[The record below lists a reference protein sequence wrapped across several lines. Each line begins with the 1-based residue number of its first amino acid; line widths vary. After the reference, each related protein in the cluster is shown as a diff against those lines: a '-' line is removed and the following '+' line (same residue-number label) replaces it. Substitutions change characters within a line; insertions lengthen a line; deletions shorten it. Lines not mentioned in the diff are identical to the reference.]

1 MNSITLNLARKWR
14 PKIFDHIIGQDL
26 PVKMLKNSLYL
37 NCYFPVY
44 LFAGQKGCGKTTMA
58 RVFAAAINCRELPV
72 FQQNPKQVTLPCMA
86 CDSCRAMHAGN
97 HPDFIEIDAASNT
110 GVDNIRQLVD
120 AASLLPVM
128 GNKKVYLIDEAHML
142 SKAAFNAFL
151 KVLEE
156 PPISVVFMLATTD
169 TQKIIDTVRSRC
181 FQLFFK
187 PIELRILQEYLKQVC
202 YDEHIN
208 FQEDGIAY
216 IAQETGG
223 CVRDAL
229 NLLEQVRF
237 VHPVVTASAVSEVLG
252 YLDDEHI
259 ITLYTLAIT
268 QKPTALLQEIA
279 RIKLEQF
286 CAYYIWKRL
295 VLLVR
300 ALIWCK
306 FDAKPLEF
314 INYHER
320 LHELIATCSW
330 QIITESAQMLY
341 RQESIFLKTSAQH
354 TLLEMML
361 LRIAGILGD
370 TRGISSP
377 TPTNYGVQEHK
388 QRAPI
393 VAHQR
398 TTEKILDEKI
408 LEPVLPIT
416 APEPLPASIVP
427 YSSKLPW
434 QSFVEAVGQLHD
446 PLLSSIFAQGV
457 YGTCDQATHVV
468 EIEFAKELVFFQDW
482 LDKTKTLWMP
492 LLHTYFGDQATLQA
506 RFTGSKVKEV
516 PEAIVPLPLP
526 DKITYEK
533 QPPLEKKTIPES
545 YKQQPGMIDISDT
558 QRFATTHLL
567 LHHFPG
573 IVREIK
579 ES

>member
-1 MNSITLNLARKWR
+1 MNTITLNLARKWR

-58 RVFAAAINCRELPV
+58 RVFAAAINCRELPI
-72 FQQNPKQVTLPCMA
+72 FQQNPKQVMLPCMA
-86 CDSCRAMHAGN
+86 CGSCQAMHAGN

-110 GVDNIRQLVD
+110 GVDHVRQLVD

-128 GNKKVYLIDEAHML
+128 GNKKIYLIDEAHML

-156 PPISVVFMLATTD
+156 PPMSVVFMLATTD

-187 PIELRILQEYLKQVC
+187 PIELRVLQEYLKRVC
-202 YDEHIN
+202 HDEQID

-237 VHPVVTASAVSEVLG
+237 VHPVVTASAVGEVLG

-279 RIKLEQF
+279 RIKIEQF

-295 VLLVR
+295 VLLIR

-306 FDAKPLEF
+306 FDAKSLEF
-314 INYHER
+314 IHYHER
-320 LHELIATCSW
+320 LREMLVTCSW
-330 QIITESAQMLY
+330 QVITESAHMLY

-354 TLLEMML
+354 TFLEMML
-361 LRIAGILGD
+361 LRIAGVLGD
-370 TRGISSP
+370 AGGGGTSLP
-377 TPTNYGVQEHK
+377 TSTTHAQERT
-388 QRAPI
+388 QEAPI
-393 VAHQR
+393 VAYRKQAQNMM
-398 TTEKILDEKI
+398 EA
-408 LEPVLPIT
+408 VLPVTI
-416 APEPLPASIVP
+416 PAALSGRTVP
-427 YSSKLPW
+427 SESKLRW
-434 QSFVEAVGQLHD
+434 KSFVEAVGQLQD
-446 PLLSSIFAQGV
+446 PLLSSIFAQGL
-457 YGTCDQATHVV
+457 YGACDQTTHIV

-482 LDKTKTLWMP
+482 LDKTKVLWMP

-506 RFTGSKVKEV
+506 RFTGSNVKEGLKTM
-516 PEAIVPLPLP
+516 LPLP
-526 DKITYEK
+526 PLPNKIEYEK
-533 QPPLEKKTIPES
+533 KPLLEKKTVPES
-545 YKQQPGMIDISDT
+545 SNKQQPGMIDISDP

-567 LHHFPG
+567 LRHFPG